1 MRPTLDSYALEI
13 PTILNSNI
21 WRRHI
26 SSSDV
31 WIVVTCLLQMWQSTH
46 LKKTWTIHTSEEV
59 MNNSHIWRSH
69 VTRHATNMSH
79 VTHMYLKSMGPTR
92 NSDAHPWSTY
102 NSHIWRSH
110 VTRHVTYLR
119 HITYTSCH
127 TSCHIFETCHIH
139 VMSHV
144 MSHIWDM
151 SHTRHVTR
159 HVTYLRHITY
169 TFHIH
174 VPKDDG
180 TNSKLRRTSSKYP
193 TIPSLFKSKLSFWD
207 PLHSSTSNCPT
218 RSTFHVTDPS
228 LSAGGNPNSYMCK
241 CIYTHI
247 CIYMYVYT

>member
-144 MSHIWDM
+144 MSHIWDI
-151 SHTRHVTR
+151 SHTLFTY
-159 HVTYLRHITY
+159 TYLKTMGPTRNSDAHPRNTRQFPHFLNQNWASG
-169 TFHIH
+169 TLSTPPLPTAQH
-174 VPKDDG
+174 VQ
-180 TNSKLRRTSSKYP
+180 R
-193 TIPSLFKSKLSFWD
+193 
-207 PLHSSTSNCPT
+207 STSRTP
-218 RSTFHVTDPS
+218 
-228 LSAGGNPNSYMCK
+228 A
-241 CIYTHI
+241 
-247 CIYMYVYT
+247 